1 MDYAD
6 LPIIDLAGA
15 ATVEG
20 RIALAAQAR
29 DAMTDHG
36 FFYVI
41 NHGYTA
47 KQVRRLTFFI
57 GA

>member
-6 LPIIDLAGA
+6 LPIIDLASA

-20 RIALAAQAR
+20 RIALAVQAR

-41 NHGYTA
+41 NHGYTPE
-47 KQVRRLTFFI
+47 QVSGLSFFI